1 MVELKPIALAMFVYL
16 ALAVGLPELLKKP
29 TGIALIDDI
38 NMLLIAQKGS
48 LMSGAILT
56 GLIAYLTAYAVEQ
69 EFV

>member
-1 MVELKPIALAMFVYL
+1 MYPVIDE
-16 ALAVGLPELLKKP
+16 

-56 GLIAYLTAYAVEQ
+56 GLVAYLTAYAIEQ
-69 EFV
+69 ELV